1 MKGVGYIYKGQL
13 GNDDLFIHPSMISG
27 TYVYNNDTTKPISIE
42 VWCEEQPNLSK
53 LNVITKSEYW
63 PGMEVEGEFDGNKMT
78 YEFSQLGK
86 AKIYADRLDFGNGII
101 WKKV

>member
-1 MKGVGYIYKGQL
+1 
-13 GNDDLFIHPSMISG
+13 
-27 TYVYNNDTTKPISIE
+27 
-42 VWCEEQPNLSK
+42 
-53 LNVITKSEYW
+53 
-63 PGMEVEGEFDGNKMT
+63 MEVEGEFDGNKMT